1 MVMSMELNRILS
13 KRLRELRKSSGYT
26 LKSVANYLGVVYQ
39 TYQSYEL
46 GVNLPSIN
54 NLVKLADLFDVSTDY
69 LLGRTEF

>member
-1 MVMSMELNRILS
+1 MELNRVLS
-13 KRLRELRKSSGYT
+13 KRLKQLRKSSGYT

>member
-1 MVMSMELNRILS
+1 MVMSMELNGVLS